1 MNPDPSGIV
10 RSYGATLIHPIG
22 LLLTLAA
29 GILMILLPRKYAL
42 IPFFFVA
49 LIIPIQ
55 QRIVVATL
63 DFYMLRIL
71 VLFGW
76 LRILLY
82 GESQGF
88 RWNIIDSLLIAW
100 AAVTV
105 VARTLLWQTFG
116 AFVSTLGTAF
126 DAIGI
131 YFIVR
136 FLVRDLKDMA
146 TMIRALVIISIPI
159 ALAMMIEYFVHRNMF
174 AVFGG
179 VPAVTILRE
188 GRLRCQAA
196 FAHPI
201 LAGTYGATLIP
212 LFVALWWQDRTSRQL
227 TIIGLCL
234 ALIIVITSS
243 SSGPIFSTMTAI
255 FALFIWS
262 LRKLTKLLRWG
273 LLISLVVLHFLMEA
287 PVWAL
292 IARVNVVGGS
302 TGWHRYYLLDQFIR
316 RFNEWWLVGIKSTDH
331 WGWMLWDTT
340 NHYVAV
346 GKQGGIWG
354 LILFILLIAYCF
366 QSVGRTYWVLE
377 DDLMKN
383 KILVWTIGATL
394 FAHVVTFFSISY
406 FDQIMIVWYM
416 LLAFIATLRGSIE
429 KLERLKILR
438 QVVLRLALKHSGAS
452 PEGAP
457 ILI

>member
-10 RSYGATLIHPIG
+10 RSYGATLIHPLG
-22 LLLTLAA
+22 LMLTLAA

-71 VLFGW
+71 VIFGW
-76 LRILLY
+76 LRVLLY
-82 GESQGF
+82 GESHGF

-100 AAVTV
+100 AVVTV
-105 VARTLLWQTFG
+105 IARTLLWQTFG

-146 TMIRALVIISIPI
+146 TLIKAMVIISIPI
-159 ALAMMIEYFVHRNMF
+159 ALAMLFEYFVHRNIF

-212 LFVALWWQDRTSRQL
+212 LFVALWWQDQASKQL
-227 TIIGLCL
+227 TVIGLVS
-234 ALIIVITSS
+234 AFIIVVTSS

-255 FALFIWS
+255 FALFLWS
-262 LRKLTKLLRWG
+262 FRKMTKLLRWG
-273 LLISLVVLHFLMEA
+273 LLICLVVLHFMMEA

-302 TGWHRYYLLDQFIR
+302 TGWHRYYLLDQFIV

-366 QSVGRTYWVLE
+366 QSIGRAYWVLE

-383 KILVWTIGATL
+383 KMLVWTIGATL
-394 FAHVVTFFSISY
+394 FAHVITFFSISY

-429 KLERLKILR
+429 KLAKVKLLR
-438 QVVLRLALKHSGAS
+438 HVVLRFALKQSTPY
-452 PEGAP
+452 PEGAA
-457 ILI
+457 IRI